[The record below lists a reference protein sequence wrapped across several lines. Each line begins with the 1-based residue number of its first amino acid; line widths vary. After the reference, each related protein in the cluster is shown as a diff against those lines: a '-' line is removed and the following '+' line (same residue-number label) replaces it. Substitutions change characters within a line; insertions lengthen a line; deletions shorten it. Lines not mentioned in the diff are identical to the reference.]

1 MKKWRARLA
10 WVFLGL
16 LALLAAAILESYGT
30 GPKPPSIEE
39 YR

>member
-1 MKKWRARLA
+1 MLA
-10 WVFLGL
+10 T
-16 LALLAAAILESYGT
+16 LAVAILESYGT